1 MQTTSVN
8 NMGNDHIEWKS
19 NLGFCKDELKI
30 FKERLDEVAGKNT
43 GKEIMQM
50 VEHFQNQF
58 LVHSE
63 VIDILLHD
71 INENLALAASEAEQR
86 AGHIGKD
93 KISMHDSLRERVKNE
108 MQIFKDLKGT
118 FTAFLSKVM

>member
-1 MQTTSVN
+1 MQTTSVS

-19 NLGFCKDELKI
+19 NLGFCQDELKI

-58 LVHSE
+58 LIHSE
-63 VIDILLHD
+63 AIDVLLHD

-86 AGHIGKD
+86 AGHISKD
-93 KISMHDSLRERVKNE
+93 KISVHDSIRERVENE

>member
-1 MQTTSVN
+1 MQTTSVS

-19 NLGFCKDELKI
+19 NLGFCQDELKI

-58 LVHSE
+58 LIHSE
-63 VIDILLHD
+63 AIDILLHD
-71 INENLALAASEAEQR
+71 INENLAVAASEAEQR
-86 AGHIGKD
+86 AGHISKD
-93 KISMHDSLRERVKNE
+93 KISVHDSIRERVENE

>member
-1 MQTTSVN
+1 
-8 NMGNDHIEWKS
+8 MGNDHIEWKS
-19 NLGFCKDELKI
+19 NLGFCQDELKI

-58 LVHSE
+58 LIHSE
-63 VIDILLHD
+63 AIDVLLHD

-86 AGHIGKD
+86 AGHISKD
-93 KISMHDSLRERVKNE
+93 KISVHDSIRERVENE